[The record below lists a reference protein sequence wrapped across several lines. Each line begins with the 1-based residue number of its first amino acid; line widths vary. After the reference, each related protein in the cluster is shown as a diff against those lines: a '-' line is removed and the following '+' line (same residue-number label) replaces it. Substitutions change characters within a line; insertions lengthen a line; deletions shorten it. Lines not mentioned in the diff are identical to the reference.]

1 MDKWNRLQ
9 KLAHERDERLKENRR
24 KWKQFKRQLEDLE
37 LAANHFTNTDNLC
50 KLIHTFFIMIY
61 VGEFLVPRTV
71 YSKADVHRDQV
82 HRLG

>member
-9 KLAHERDERLKENRR
+9 TLAHERDERLKENRR

-50 KLIHTFFIMIY
+50 KLIHMFFIMIY
-61 VGEFLVPRTV
+61 VGGVFSASNSLFKSGCT
-71 YSKADVHRDQV
+71 S
-82 HRLG
+82 